1 MTMCIIIHVIYYMF
15 CKSNNLIQS
24 IIPCTRTFVKKNC
37 YVHQELPYIILIV
50 FTTAFHDLSVSD
62 GYY

>member
-15 CKSNNLIQS
+15 CKSNNLIQRRVF
-24 IIPCTRTFVKKNC
+24 PCTRCTFVKKNL
-37 YVHQELPYIILIV
+37 LPYIVLIV
-50 FTTAFHDLSVSD
+50 FTTAFHDSSVSD